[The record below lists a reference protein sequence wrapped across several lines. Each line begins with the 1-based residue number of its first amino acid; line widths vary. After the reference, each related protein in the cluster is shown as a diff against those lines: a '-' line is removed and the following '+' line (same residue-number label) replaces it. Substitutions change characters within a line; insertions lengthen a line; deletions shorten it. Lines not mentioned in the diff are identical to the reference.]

1 MKRRTTLQLASA
13 LGAGWAMTSLHTHS
27 QTPDTART
35 APLSDLASL
44 PGLKPSPR
52 MPVVFVG
59 HGSPMNAIEDN
70 HWRRSWQAL
79 GQRFGDGAGAQ
90 YPVPQLILCVSAHW
104 LTQGWYLTG
113 MAHPPTIHDFGGFP
127 QALFD
132 VEYSAPGWPELA
144 QGLGAVLQQPHGQK
158 PLGVDAQQW
167 GLDHG
172 AWSVLQPMCP
182 AATIPVMQLSMDYSR
197 PASEHLALGQQ
208 LRALRERGV
217 LIVGSGNVVHN
228 LRAMVRSAADHQAH
242 DWALEFDTLTTRHT
256 RAGDTTALAGLI
268 DGGPLAQMAH
278 PSHEHY
284 LPLLYT
290 AGAAHPGEVPA
301 FFNEGFQMGA
311 ISMRSAV
318 WG

>member
-1 MKRRTTLQLASA
+1 MMTVHIGAPFMQRCTTLPLACA
-13 LGAGWAMTSLHTHS
+13 LGASLTMTD
-27 QTPDTART
+27 P
-35 APLSDLASL
+35 APATQ
-44 PGLKPSPR
+44 LKPSPR

-70 HWRRSWQAL
+70 TWRRSWQGL

-104 LTQGWYLTG
+104 LTQGWHLTG
-113 MAHPPTIHDFGGFP
+113 MAHPGTIHDFGGFP

-132 VEYSAPGWPELA
+132 VEYPAPGWPEVA
-144 QGLGAVLQQPHGQK
+144 QGLGATLQQPHTHK

-172 AWSVLQPMCP
+172 AWSVLQPMFP
-182 AATIPVMQLSMDYSR
+182 AATIPVVQLSMDYGR
-197 PASEHLALGQQ
+197 PLSEHLALGQQ

-228 LRAMVRSAADHQAH
+228 LRAMVRTADRNQAH
-242 DWALEFDTLTTRHT
+242 STPFEWALEFDTLTTRHT
-256 RAGDTTALAGLI
+256 RAGDTAALAGLI
-268 DGGPLAQMAH
+268 DGGALAQMAH
-278 PSHEHY
+278 PNHEHY

-290 AGAAHPGEVPA
+290 AGAAHPGEAPV

-311 ISMRSAV
+311 ISMRSTV

>member
-13 LGAGWAMTSLHTHS
+13 LGAGLAMTPLHLHPNTTGNSL
-27 QTPDTART
+27 A
-35 APLSDLASL
+35 DLAAL
-44 PGLKPSPR
+44 ANLLKPSPR
-52 MPVVFVG
+52 LPVVFVG

-70 HWRRSWQAL
+70 HWRRSWQTM
-79 GQRFGDGAGAQ
+79 GRQFGPDGAAK
-90 YPVPQLILCVSAHW
+90 YPAPQLILCVSAHW
-104 LTQGWYLTG
+104 LTQGWHLTG
-113 MAHPPTIHDFGGFP
+113 MAWPSTIHDFGGFP

-132 VEYSAPGWPELA
+132 VRYPAPGWPEAAL
-144 QGLGAVLQQPHGQK
+144 GLGAALRQPHDQS
-158 PLGVDAQQW
+158 PVGVDTHQW

-172 AWSVLQPMCP
+172 AWSVLQPMFP
-182 AATIPVMQLSMDYSR
+182 AATIPVLQLSMDYSR

-242 DWALEFDTLTTRHT
+242 DWALEFDALTAGHAL
-256 RAGDTTALAGLI
+256 AGDTTALAGLL
-268 DGGPLAQMAH
+268 DRGHLAMQAH

-290 AGAAHPGEVPA
+290 AGAAHATETPV

-311 ISMRSAV
+311 ISMRSVV

>member
-1 MKRRTTLQLASA
+1 
-13 LGAGWAMTSLHTHS
+13 MTSLHLHA
-27 QTPDTART
+27 TPPGSPQPITR
-35 APLSDLASL
+35 LADL
-44 PGLKPSPR
+44 PGLKPSQR

-59 HGSPMNAIEDN
+59 HGSPMNAIEDTT
-70 HWRRSWQAL
+70 WRRGWQKL
-79 GQRFGDGAGAQ
+79 GQQFGDSAAAQ

-104 LTQGWYLTG
+104 LTRGWQLTG
-113 MAHPPTIHDFGGFP
+113 MAWPSTIHDFGGFP

-132 VEYSAPGWPELA
+132 VEYPVPGWPEVA
-144 QGLGAVLQQPHGQK
+144 QGLGQVLQQPNTQQ
-158 PLGVDAQQW
+158 PVGVDTLQW

-172 AWSVLQPMCP
+172 AWSVLQPMFP
-182 AATIPVMQLSMDYSR
+182 AATIPVMQLSMDYNR
-197 PASEHLALGQQ
+197 PISEHLALGQQ

-228 LRAMVRSAADHQAH
+228 LRAMARGVADNQAH
-242 DWALEFDTLTTRHT
+242 DWALEFDALVSRHV
-256 RAGDTTALAGLI
+256 RSGDASALASLI
-268 DGGPLAQMAH
+268 DGGPLAKIAH

-290 AGAAHPGEVPA
+290 AGAVEPGEAPA

-311 ISMRSAV
+311 ISMRSAI